1 MISKV
6 KENKI
11 ALVLLI
17 LILFMVC
24 IGISYSL
31 WKVNL
36 FQTTA
41 NTLATD
47 CFNITFTEA
56 NNIELLNTYPMYDED
71 GSKLTHYTFTIKNNC
86 ASYATY

>member
-1 MISKV
+1 M
-6 KENKI
+6 NKGKTI
-11 ALVLLI
+11 VLTVIGI
-17 LILFMVC
+17 LLLLSLM

-31 WKVNL
+31 WRVNL

-41 NTLATD
+41 NTLVTD
-47 CFNITFTEA
+47 CFNITFTEE

-71 GSKLTHYTFTIKNNC
+71 GSKLTPYTFTIKNNC